1 MTGPAA
7 RPGDRS
13 AGRASLPSDGTLD
26 GAGAIL
32 DRLQVA
38 IGKEVIGYAPV
49 VRALSDALLAGGH
62 VLLEGVPG
70 LAKTYLVRTFAR
82 SLDLSFRRI
91 QFTPDMLPSDI
102 LGSTIL
108 NPKSGS
114 FEFRPGPIFAH
125 VILAD
130 EINRAPPKVQSA
142 LLEAMQEGQ
151 VTIEGQSHPLPRP
164 FMVIAT
170 QNPIEQE
177 GTYPL
182 PEAELDRFLFRW
194 ILDYPTAAD
203 EVTILQTRG
212 DVPDDAPRT
221 PVVTAQELERLRA
234 LPGQV
239 HVTDDIYL
247 YITQV
252 VRETRHEGRILV
264 GASPRASVH
273 LLNAARAAAVL
284 DGRQY
289 VIPDDV
295 RDFALPVLCHRVIV
309 KPEALTL
316 SAQRG
321 GVGRVA
327 ETVRGILSEDVGRI
341 DVPR

>member
-1 MTGPAA
+1 VTTPSA
-7 RPGDRS
+7 RPDVPPIVTE
-13 AGRASLPSDGTLD
+13 AAPPHEPT
-26 GAGAIL
+26 ATAAAIL
-32 DRLQVA
+32 ARLQSS
-38 IGKEVIGYAPV
+38 IGREVIGYGPV
-49 VRALSDALLAGGH
+49 VRALANALLADGH

-70 LAKTYLVRTFAR
+70 LAKTYLVRSFAG
-82 SLDLSFRRI
+82 SLALSFRRI

-102 LGSTIL
+102 LGATVL
-108 NPKSGS
+108 NPKDRS
-114 FEFRPGPIFAH
+114 FEFRPGPIFAN

-151 VTIEGQSHPLPRP
+151 VTIEGQTHPLPRP

-194 ILDYPTAAD
+194 ILDYPSAAD
-203 EVTILQTRG
+203 EVTILRTRAEVDG
-212 DVPDDAPRT
+212 ADAGA
-221 PVVTAQELERLRA
+221 PVVTAPELERLRK

-239 HVTDDIYL
+239 FVSDDL
-247 YITQV
+247 FRYITGI
-252 VRETRHEGRILV
+252 VRGTREDPRILI

-273 LLNAARAAAVL
+273 LLNAAKASAVL
-284 DGRQY
+284 DSRNY
-289 VIPDDV
+289 VIPDDA
-295 RDFALPVLCHRVIV
+295 RDFALPVISHRIILR
-309 KPEALTL
+309 PEALSL
-316 SAQRG
+316 SVQRG
-321 GVGRVA
+321 GVGRTA
-327 ETVRGILSEDVGRI
+327 ETVRTVLDDLLAHV

>member
-1 MTGPAA
+1 MSADAPAA
-7 RPGDRS
+7 VP
-13 AGRASLPSDGTLD
+13 AGPQDADSVTV
-26 GAGAIL
+26 AGAIL
-32 DRLQVA
+32 DRLQGA
-38 IGKEVIGYAPV
+38 IGQEVIGYAPV
-49 VRALSDALLAGGH
+49 VRALTDALLANGH

-82 SLDLSFRRI
+82 ALDLSFRRI
-91 QFTPDMLPSDI
+91 QFTPDMLPADI
-102 LGSTIL
+102 LGTTVL
-108 NPKSGS
+108 NPKDRS

-125 VILAD
+125 IILAD

-151 VTIEGQSHPLPRP
+151 VTIEGESHPLPRP

-194 ILDYPTAAD
+194 VLDYPSKAD
-203 EVTILQTRG
+203 EVTILRTRG
-212 DVPDDAPRT
+212 DVPSNGGRP
-221 PVVTAQELERLRA
+221 PVVSAEELERVRS
-234 LPGQV
+234 LPAQV
-239 HVTDDIYL
+239 HVGDDL
-247 YITQV
+247 FRFITEV
-252 VRETRHEGRILV
+252 VRETRSDPRLLV

-273 LLNAARAAAVL
+273 LLNAARASAVL
-284 DGRQY
+284 DGRRY

-295 RDFALPVLCHRVIV
+295 REFALAVLSHRVIV
-309 KPEALTL
+309 KPEALVL
-316 SAQRG
+316 SAQPSGLTRMSD
-321 GVGRVA
+321 
-327 ETVRGILSEDVGRI
+327 TVRTILLDDLAHV

>member
-1 MTGPAA
+1 MTSPAA
-7 RPGDRS
+7 RTGDHASVPAVPPPEGKDAS
-13 AGRASLPSDGTLD
+13 AA
-26 GAGAIL
+26 AIL
-32 DRLQVA
+32 DRLQTA
-38 IGKEVIGYAPV
+38 IGQEVIGYAPV
-49 VRALSDALLAGGH
+49 VRALADALLAEGH

-70 LAKTYLVRTFAR
+70 LAKTYLVRTFAH

-102 LGSTIL
+102 LGATIL
-108 NPKSGS
+108 NPKDGT
-114 FEFRPGPIFAH
+114 FEFRPGPIFAQ

-194 ILDYPTAAD
+194 ILDYPSAPD
-203 EVTILQTRG
+203 EVTILRTRG
-212 DVPDDAPRT
+212 DVPEDAPRS
-221 PVVTAQELERLRA
+221 PVVTSEELDRLRA
-234 LPGQV
+234 LPRQV
-239 HVTDDIYL
+239 HVTNDLYL

-252 VRETRHEGRILV
+252 VRETRQDARILV

-284 DGRQY
+284 DGRRY
-289 VIPDDV
+289 MIPDDA
-295 RDFALPVLCHRVIV
+295 RDFALPVLSHRVIV

-316 SAQRG
+316 STQRG
-321 GVGRVA
+321 GVGRLA
-327 ETVRGILSEDVGRI
+327 ETVRAILAEDLARI